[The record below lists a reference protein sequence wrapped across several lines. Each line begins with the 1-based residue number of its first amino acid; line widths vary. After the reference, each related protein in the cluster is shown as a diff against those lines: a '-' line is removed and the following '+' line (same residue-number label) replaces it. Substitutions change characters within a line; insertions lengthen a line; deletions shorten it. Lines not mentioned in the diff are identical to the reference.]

1 MNSVSGAR
9 VRPGHILSN
18 LLVLFVLCNAN
29 AATDVQLG
37 ALGVLNVKSYG
48 AVGNGVTDDT
58 TAIQNAINAAKA
70 QSKVL
75 LFPEGTYKVSDTL
88 KLYKSDTEGDRWNA
102 FQLVGSTRGS
112 RPVIKLVSSA
122 TKFNRTLGSV
132 LDSTEVS
139 KVCPVIYGCAFYDDD
154 NDKVWDFTDSNGNGI
169 PDLTSEGE
177 DPRNANTF
185 FFAIRGI
192 DFDVSGH
199 SSAVAVWLK
208 VAQTSSLEDVKI
220 TATNAWGGITGHPG
234 ALGVIGNI
242 EIVGGRVGIHG
253 KTQHS
258 TGLNGITLKNQT
270 EYAMVQMSEPR
281 LITGF
286 SIEKAAPP
294 AIYLMN
300 GGYSPEGLD
309 DLGLVDG
316 TIKFTTSNSSPAIE
330 NPQGHAVYMHNVY
343 FHKAS
348 QIIKSGSRAAVTG
361 NGAGWKRVIEYVNPD
376 SRSGTNLINGV
387 KDANQYVDMAD
398 ANEADVPDNLVSRH
412 VWNPNDFP
420 SPDDF
425 YDRVH
430 DSSYSKYAPGDY
442 AIITERGCVAD
453 DTDANSSDCS
463 GTDNRAALQALI
475 DTGVKTILIPRGK
488 FLIGKSPNG
497 NYGIRLGE
505 NTVLM
510 GVSDQMSELRTLETW
525 KPTAQSAIVTTP
537 DSADATCKMDN
548 LRLGIRNDPN
558 DLTHSWHGFFDWKAG
573 KNSVIRRISTRSIW
587 FSGFRTQARAGAL
600 FSGNGGGRHF
610 GVGGDGGQHCNDA
623 APFTDTAN
631 GVSTGGF
638 RRILVTG
645 TSQPLAIYNT
655 NMEDGCDNP
664 QMEVLNASNVIIY
677 GSKNENANPVAFK
690 NSDNCA
696 FINNGVNSDHEV
708 NNCTNTLMAMISS
721 RHFSGSILTETGGQT
736 CTTAVGLFKRG
747 TFDWSKV
754 EIIPTDGTGTDPDP
768 KRVSKITEDFN
779 VWPTTNADF
788 YSGHPTLNPG
798 ESIKRSPALPTG
810 TGFGWG
816 GWSPVSNNTVAQIGG
831 GRPVTLNA
839 QQVPNLC
846 FRPATVVPGSYAYTI
861 FDPLGGTRPDILVGL
876 KTVKITT
883 QKATAGDFAC
893 TTSIRLLLRDHGGG
907 WWISSDAGKISVTTD
922 SAQSRQYLI
931 DVAGQSWEQIA
942 SGPAG
947 DMNEL
952 DSDGGPGAISTS
964 LGSPNFGEV
973 TGGGV
978 YVADSPPNSGAL
990 RFSSIA
996 WNGEENS
1003 SRHWNKF
1010 F

>member
-1 MNSVSGAR
+1 MVGIRSGCIPA
-9 VRPGHILSN
+9 V
-18 LLVLFVLCNAN
+18 LLTLWLHYGAN
-29 AATDVQLG
+29 AATNAQLS
-37 ALGVLNVKSYG
+37 ALGVLNVKAYG

-58 TAIQNAINAAKA
+58 TAIQNAINAARTQA
-70 QSKVL
+70 KVL

-88 KLYKSDTEGDRWNA
+88 KLYKPDSESDRWNT
-102 FQLVGSTRGS
+102 FQWVGSTRGS

-132 LDSTEVS
+132 LDATEVS

-199 SSAVAVWLK
+199 SSAVAIWLK
-208 VAQTSSLEDVKI
+208 VAQTSHLEDIKI

-242 EIVGGRVGIHG
+242 EVVGGRVGIHG

-294 AIYLMN
+294 AIALMN

-309 DLGLVDG
+309 DLGLIDG

-343 FHKAS
+343 FHKAG

-361 NGAGWKRVIEYVNPD
+361 NAAGWKRVIEYVNPD

-398 ANEADVPDNLVSRH
+398 SNEADVPANLVSRH
-412 VWNPNDFP
+412 IWNSRDFP
-420 SPDDF
+420 SPDDV
-425 YDRVH
+425 YDRIH
-430 DSSYSKYAPGDY
+430 DSSYSKYAPNDY
-442 AIITERGCVAD
+442 AIITEEGCVAD
-453 DTDANSSDCS
+453 NTDANSSDCA

-475 DTGVKTILIPRGK
+475 DSGVKTILIPWGK
-488 FLIGKSPNG
+488 FLVGKSPNG

-505 NTVLM
+505 ETVLM
-510 GVSDQMSELRTLETW
+510 GISDQMSELRTLDTW
-525 KPTAQSAIVTTP
+525 KPTAQSSVVTTP
-537 DSADATCKMDN
+537 DSAEATCKIDN

-558 DLTHSWHGFFDWKAG
+558 DLSHSWHGFFNWKAG
-573 KNSVIRRISTRSIW
+573 KNSMIRRTSTRSVW
-587 FSGFRTQARAGAL
+587 FSGFRTQPRAGAL

-623 APFTDTAN
+623 EPFTDKAN

-638 RRILVTG
+638 RRILISG

-690 NSDNCA
+690 NSNNCA
-696 FINNGVNSDHEV
+696 FINNGVASDHEV

-721 RHFSGSILTETGGQT
+721 RHFSGPILTEIGGQT
-736 CTTAVGLFKRG
+736 CTTAVGVFKRG

-754 EIIPTDGTGTDPDP
+754 EIIPGDDGGGTDPDP
-768 KRVSKITEDFN
+768 KRVSQITENFN
-779 VWPTTNADF
+779 AWPTTNADF

-798 ESIKRSPALPTG
+798 EVIQHSPIPPIG
-810 TGFGWG
+810 NGFGWG
-816 GWSPVSNNTVAQIGG
+816 GWSPVNNNTTAQIGA
-831 GRPVTLNA
+831 GRPVTLSA

-846 FRPATVVPGSYAYTI
+846 FRPVTVVPGSYAYTI

-876 KTVKITT
+876 QNVVLTT
-883 QKATAGDFAC
+883 QQATSSDPSC
-893 TTSIRLLLRDHGGG
+893 TTSIRLLLRDIGGG

-922 SAQSRQYLI
+922 SAQSHQYLI
-931 DVAGQSWEQIA
+931 DIGNQTWEQITA
-942 SGPAG
+942 GPAD

-952 DSDGGPGAISTS
+952 DSDSGPGAIISSAGT
-964 LGSPNFGEV
+964 PNFGEV
-973 TGGGV
+973 TGGGIF
-978 YVADSPPNSGAL
+978 VAATPSGVGAL
-990 RFSSIA
+990 RFSSIV
-996 WNGEENS
+996 WQGEETFSHQWKNY
-1003 SRHWNKF
+1003 F
-1010 F
+1010 